1 MLRCPV
7 ANRATTPIRIRNIA
21 TFAMT
26 ESASRMLRKI
36 LQPLDLP
43 GGLAGGGLAL
53 KLETVP
59 AGGGGGTGIL
69 LP

>member
-1 MLRCPV
+1 
-7 ANRATTPIRIRNIA
+7 
-21 TFAMT
+21 MT

-43 GGLAGGGLAL
+43 GGLAGGELVL
-53 KLETVP
+53 KPESGP
-59 AGGGGGTGIL
+59 AGCGGGTGIL